1 MLDIDALIMS
11 IRQQQHSTPNI
22 IPRTE
27 FVLNFNDN
35 PRNVYVDENDLGVS
49 HAVFPEKYTSAV
61 QNPWFCYDEALQRIR
76 QYAATESKLGPG
88 DIKLFTNNK
97 PMQLSQNNFSNHRA
111 TTWDRHSFRGSNKF
125 NHMKFTDTHPIL
137 SGENIDNIKHF
148 RHMPDIKPIG
158 RGTKQGF
165 TDAQEIKD
173 EINHFKYIFQHA
185 EILPGHYSNMY
196 TPNILHG
203 QKELKPE
210 TRRRLMGESK
220 LGIHGGLFSDTV
232 SDDQDWEYRID
243 LQRKDSNNHHRPH
256 FSNYDG

>member
-76 QYAATESKLGPG
+76 QEAARGNGLSLGE
-88 DIKLFTNNK
+88 IKLFTNNR

-111 TTWDRHSFRGSNKF
+111 TTWDRHSFLGSNKF
-125 NHMKFTDTHPIL
+125 NYMKFTDTLPDL
-137 SGENIDNIKHF
+137 SGENIVNIKHF
-148 RHMPDIKPIG
+148 SHIPNIRPI
-158 RGTKQGF
+158 RGEKKGF
-165 TDAQEIKD
+165 TDAQEIKA
-173 EINHFKYIFQHA
+173 EIDHFRYIFQHA

-203 QKELKPE
+203 QKELKPK
-210 TRRRLMGESK
+210 THKGLMGELK
-220 LGIHGGLFSDTV
+220 LGIHGDLFSNTV
-232 SDDQDWEYRID
+232 SEDQDWEYKTD
-243 LQRKDSNNHHRPH
+243 LQSEDSNNHHLPQFFRL
-256 FSNYDG
+256 